1 MNLTANWEM
10 VPEFLNGADGKKVIR
25 MAVDGTK
32 QLFEVNFP
40 GFDLHCDPCKPN
52 YKWILMSMKL

>member
-1 MNLTANWEM
+1 MEQM
-10 VPEFLNGADGKKVIR
+10 GKGYC
-25 MAVDGTK
+25 MAADGTK

-52 YKWILMSMKL
+52 YKW